1 MKGRG
6 ACGFLDEPPLRGAA
20 LVLRAMWTPDGQ
32 RAWGGSGRRAL
43 RSGQTMTIAVWKGE
57 WLVFNTDD
65 LLDIDGS
72 VANLRRAE
80 QIVQA
85 VAAHHARRGCDV

>member
-1 MKGRG
+1 
-6 ACGFLDEPPLRGAA
+6 
-20 LVLRAMWTPDGQ
+20 
-32 RAWGGSGRRAL
+32 
-43 RSGQTMTIAVWKGE
+43 MTIAVWKGE